1 LRVSDARRLV
11 ARVRERGSV
20 LVGVGGDLPG
30 ERSPLRLEVMASSWQ
45 GLGEG
50 WGYLR
55 ARRVVVEAEG
65 RGAAARTRR
74 AELWLPDADGAVTVA
89 EPLAEPIPLAR
100 RQARR
105 PRRRHE

>member
-45 GLGEG
+45 GFGEG
-50 WGYLR
+50 WGCLR

-74 AELWLPDADGAVTVA
+74 AELWLPDVDGAVTVA

-100 RQARR
+100 RQTRR